1 MKMGKKLLLSFFI
14 IFTNVLLSVC
24 MENFLTTIL
33 PYNLVSENVDIFE
46 DDTNPIYHPIYCSM
60 VSNSICAAVFISK
73 RIPGINAPYLPELS
87 EIAGNVTVHIDHS
100 KKLVLARSIRFPYI
114 SRTAIFLD
122 FFRGCVVQDQ
132 KMLIPN
138 NKKNNNKNKSKLPL
152 IPISEDYQQPSAT
165 INIPRQINPRAQ
177 KLIEDH
183 FYVPHYGARS
193 ILVYQKGYV
202 VAEKHAPG
210 FDVDMPQH
218 GWSLT
223 KSLLSTLFG
232 ILNYEKKLEVT
243 ELINAPEWRRP
254 SPDEDPR
261 SKLTINHLLQ
271 MSSGLNFSEIYG
283 YKSDPAQMFY
293 NSSSCAAFAASKS
306 LRDDPGTRFY
316 YSSGDSNIL
325 SRKIRDYFSSDD
337 QYWKFPRE
345 KLFGP
350 LGMSA
355 TSAVIGV
362 DPSMTF
368 VGGAFGYLSAND
380 WLLFGLLYLNNG
392 TNQRGER
399 LISEDWVNYVSRATS
414 QSRNGYGA
422 HFWLPRVTGVPFM
435 FSAVGFDGQRVV
447 IIPSLQIVIVRLAL
461 TKGTWNESDF
471 YRGLVQVLQQ

>member
-1 MKMGKKLLLSFFI
+1 MEKRLLLSFSI
-14 IFTNVLLSVC
+14 IIIHILISVF
-24 MENFLTTIL
+24 MENSLTTFL
-33 PYNLVSENVDIFE
+33 PYNLISENVDVFE
-46 DDTNPIYHPIYCSM
+46 DDNNPIYHPIYCSM
-60 VSNSICAAVFISK
+60 VSNSICASVFISK
-73 RIPGINAPYLPELS
+73 RTPDRNAPFLEELS
-87 EIAGNVTVHIDHS
+87 EIAGNVTVQIDHS
-100 KKLVLARSIRFPYI
+100 QKLVIARSIRFPYI
-114 SRTAIFLD
+114 SRTAVFLD
-122 FFRGCVVQDQ
+122 FFRGCIVQDQ
-132 KMLIPN
+132 KVIPN
-138 NKKNNNKNKSKLPL
+138 NKKNNSKIKFPPK
-152 IPISEDYQQPSAT
+152 IRISGDHQQSSVT

-183 FYVPHYGARS
+183 FSVPQYGARS

-223 KSLLSTLFG
+223 KSLLCTLFG
-232 ILNYEKKLEVT
+232 ILNYERKLRVD
-243 ELINAPEWRRP
+243 ELINAPEWRHP

-293 NSSSCAAFAASKS
+293 NSSNCAAFAASKS
-306 LRDDPGTRFY
+306 LRTDPGTKFY

-325 SRKIRDYFSSDD
+325 SRKLRDYFSSDD

-350 LGMSA
+350 LGMST

-380 WLLFGLLYLNNG
+380 WLLFGLLYLNKG
-392 TNQRGER
+392 VNQRGER
-399 LISEDWVNYVSRATS
+399 LISEEWVSYVSRATS
-414 QSRNGYGA
+414 QSGNGYGA
-422 HFWLPRVTGVPFM
+422 HFWLPRVNGVPFM
-435 FSAVGFDGQRVV
+435 FSAVGYDGQRVV

-461 TKGTWNESDF
+461 TKGSWNEPEF
-471 YRGLVQVLQQ
+471 YRGLVKVFQQ